1 MDFTLKKLNDGFYQH
16 NFHSCLASAFN
27 ISVQLVLTRSQST
40 MFRAVHSMH
49 VIITRE
55 NELQLIIS

>member
-1 MDFTLKKLNDGFYQH
+1 MDFTLMDFTLKKLNNGFYQY

-40 MFRAVHSMH
+40 MFRAVH
-49 VIITRE
+49 
-55 NELQLIIS
+55 EL